1 MTKWSENILEGKRI
15 LITGASSG
23 IGKNCAV
30 ICSQLGAEIVAC
42 GRDKERLADTIR
54 SLSGSGHI
62 ALDFELNDEIAIK
75 KSLSV
80 LSGTKAISGFI
91 HSAGIERTNPLKS
104 IDIGDFCE
112 MFKTNV
118 ASAVQIAA
126 LISSP
131 RLFDKNGC
139 SYVFISSIRGLLGEK
154 GNIEYSS
161 TKSAIFGLVK
171 SLARELASKSI
182 RVNSITPAMVYTPM
196 LSSILSSLPEESA
209 SEIERKH
216 LMGFMEPEDVANMC
230 VYLISDL
237 GKRITGTNIIVDS
250 GYSLS

>member
-1 MTKWSENILEGKRI
+1 MMIWSDSILKGKRI
-15 LITGASSG
+15 IITGASSG
-23 IGKNCAV
+23 IGKSCAV
-30 ICSQLGAEIVAC
+30 LCSLLGAEIIAC
-42 GRDKERLADTIR
+42 GRNKDRLSDTIA
-54 SLSGSGHI
+54 SLSGSGHTS
-62 ALDFELNDEIAIK
+62 LDFELNNESAIEE
-75 KSLSV
+75 SLSV
-80 LSGTKAISGFI
+80 LRGTKAISGFI
-91 HSAGIERTNPLKS
+91 HCAGIERTNPLKS
-104 IDIGDFCE
+104 IDSGDFCE

-126 LISSP
+126 IISSP
-131 RLFDKNGC
+131 RLYDKNGC
-139 SYVFISSIRGLLGEK
+139 SYVLISSVRGLLGEK

-182 RVNSITPAMVYTPM
+182 RVNSIIPSMVNTPM
-196 LSSILSSLPEESA
+196 LSSILSSLPEESV

-216 LMGFMEPEDVANMC
+216 LLGFMEPEDVANMC